1 MRKLRTIFMMV
12 ILSLF
17 FLVPV
22 HASNTEYVR
31 DDYGLLS
38 SSETTTLES
47 LAKSVSQKYNVGV
60 YIRVENDYTGYSSIQ
75 NYAEAVYADEQ
86 LGSSYNGNVVM
97 FLITMEDR
105 SYRLLTHGS
114 TANAAFTDYGQK
126 QIASDVVS
134 YLKNDNYYDGFQKF
148 VTDCDQY
155 LKAQQAG
162 TPVDTWIPDSS
173 YDEAAHQQTMS
184 YIRYGV
190 TFAGAPL
197 IALIVCLIIK
207 AKNKTAGIKY
217 EAQNYVPKNGV
228 NVTGMQDIFLYRTET
243 VTHINRDHGGG
254 GGHFGGTSIN
264 SGGFSGTSGHF

>member
-1 MRKLRTIFMMV
+1 MGLILAAMSAAGSAFADTWKEYFYCDAIPADTICVKAHKKVRGF
-12 ILSLF
+12 S
-17 FLVPV
+17 
-22 HASNTEYVR
+22 SN
-31 DDYGLLS
+31 
-38 SSETTTLES
+38 
-47 LAKSVSQKYNVGV
+47 
-60 YIRVENDYTGYSSIQ
+60 
-75 NYAEAVYADEQ
+75 
-86 LGSSYNGNVVM
+86 
-97 FLITMEDR
+97 
-105 SYRLLTHGS
+105 HGS